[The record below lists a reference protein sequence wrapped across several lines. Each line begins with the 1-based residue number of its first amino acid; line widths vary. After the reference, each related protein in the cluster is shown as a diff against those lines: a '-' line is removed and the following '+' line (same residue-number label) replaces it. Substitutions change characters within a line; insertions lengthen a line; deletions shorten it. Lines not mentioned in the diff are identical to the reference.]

1 MSAARRALGAAFAAV
16 LAVALPAALAGCGAR
31 PDANRAAGSAAAPA
45 VPEEKVLNVY
55 NWSDY
60 IAPDVVRGFEREYGI
75 KVNYDVYD
83 SNAVLETKL
92 LTGRTGYDVVVPT
105 GSFMAREIPA
115 GVFLQLDK
123 SLLPNL
129 RNIDADIL
137 RQSEAFDP
145 GHQHGVHYLLSTSG
159 VGYNA
164 AMISAAMPDAPVDSL
179 RMLFDPAIIRHFGK
193 CGVTFI
199 DAPDEAVNTVLLYLG
214 RRPNSER
221 PEDLAAA
228 EQVLMAIRPYVR
240 IIDASKYI
248 EDLANGDICL
258 AFGWSGDVGQAATR
272 AREAGNGRVIRYSI
286 PREGA
291 MMYFDYLAIPAD
303 AAHPR
308 AAHLFINYMLR
319 ADVAARNANFLR
331 YATANAAAYPFIEP
345 TLYSDRNIYPPP
357 AARAHLVPDLPHSPA
372 FTRELT
378 RMWTRFKSGR

>member
-1 MSAARRALGAAFAAV
+1 MIEWASFAARTVHVA
-16 LAVALPAALAGCGAR
+16 AVALVLSACGAR
-31 PDANRAAGSAAAPA
+31 QETGRAAGAAAA
-45 VPEEKVLNVY
+45 EDKVLNVY

-60 IAPDVVRGFEREYGI
+60 IAPELVRAFERQYGI

-92 LTGRTGYDVVVPT
+92 LTGKTGYDVVVPT
-105 GSFMAREIPA
+105 GAFMAREIPA
-115 GVFLQLDK
+115 GVFRKLDK

-137 RQSEAFDP
+137 RQSEPFDP
-145 GHQHGVHYLLSTSG
+145 GHEHGAHYLLSTSG
-159 VGYNA
+159 VGYNVA
-164 AMISAAMPDAPVDSL
+164 KIAAAMPDAPVDSL
-179 RMLFDPAIIRHFGK
+179 RMLFDPAVIRHFQQ

-199 DAPDEAVNTVLLYLG
+199 DAPDETVNTVLLYLG

-228 EQVLMAIRPYVR
+228 ERVLMAIRPYVR
-240 IIDASKYI
+240 SIESTTFI

-258 AFGWSGDVGQAATR
+258 VFAWSGDVGQAAAR
-272 AREAGNGRVIRYSI
+272 AREAANGNVIRYSI

-291 MMYFDYLAIPAD
+291 MLYFDYFAIPAD

-308 AAHLFINYMLR
+308 NAHLFIDYMLR

-331 YATANAAAYPFIEP
+331 YATANAAAWPLIEP
-345 TLYSDRNIYPPP
+345 ALYDDHNIYPPA
-357 AARAHLVPDLPHSPA
+357 AARARLVPDLPRSQA
-372 FTRELT
+372 YTRELT
-378 RMWTRFKSGR
+378 RMWTRFKTGH